1 MEGEARAS
9 LSFVL
14 FVRIVPLFVGCLL
27 NLTPIILGDSGEY
40 CSFAL
45 ATGQV
50 IGGGAPMS
58 EKVCE

>member
-14 FVRIVPLFVGCLL
+14 FVRIVQLFVGCLL
-27 NLTPIILGDSGEY
+27 NLTPIILEESGGY
-40 CSFAL
+40 YNFAL

>member
-1 MEGEARAS
+1 MEKEGKS
-9 LSFVL
+9 PSFSFL
-14 FVRIVPLFVGCLL
+14 FVGKVTLFVGCLL
-27 NLTPIILGDSGEY
+27 NLTPIILEDSGGY
-40 CSFAL
+40 YTFAL